1 MSVNTQ
7 TVQVDLNTGKIQA
20 VVYAHQNDSN
30 RSIVFEVFN
39 NGAVFSLTGSTVK
52 FGLKSPTV
60 KGQYTVIAGFG
71 MASGSVSGNKVTF
84 EIPEEY
90 TKIAGV
96 GLLTMIITNSSKTI
110 RPVNIKFVIHESA
123 DGDSVVAGAS
133 DFPST
138 MEEIV
143 NAWMTG
149 NVELYV
155 DDTLSI
161 PDMAAEAEA
170 TGEALAMKKLM
181 VDDDD
186 VLYLQDS
193 FSASDQQI
201 VQLAEVVGAW
211 LEAHPEATTTVANNS
226 ITTAKIKDANVTEG
240 KIQNGSISTEKI
252 KDQNVTADK
261 IESEF
266 LSTIVNPTTQATTLT
281 YGGKTFTFYRFGNI
295 VVCSS
300 GTDITSAD
308 NGYNIIGTLP
318 EEFRPASIV
327 VSRVSN
333 VIDLWQFSVGADG
346 VVRLYTTYAVT
357 AAHNCAVNAVW
368 IAAN

>member
-60 KGQYTVIAGFG
+60 KGQYTVIAGSG

-133 DFPST
+133 DFPD
-138 MEEIV
+138 
-143 NAWMTG
+143 AWMDEKVYSWLDDHIDGIFT
-149 NVELYV
+149 EEQFTDAV
-155 DDTLSI
+155 DNWL
-161 PDMAAEAEA
+161 
-170 TGEALAMKKLM
+170 
-181 VDDDD
+181 DD
-186 VLYLQDS
+186 
-193 FSASDQQI
+193 
-201 VQLAEVVGAW
+201 
-211 LEAHPEATTTVANNS
+211 HPEATTTVANNS

-281 YGGKTFTFYRFGNI
+281 YGGKTFAFYRFGNI

-300 GTDITSAD
+300 GRDITSAD
-308 NGYNIIGTLP
+308 KGNNIIGTLP
-318 EEFRPASIV
+318 EEFRPDSYV

-333 VIDLWQFSVGADG
+333 VIDLWLFSVGADG